1 MRGYVDTLQNAAT
14 KRTSAEQ
21 TLLHALGLENWQPP
35 EPLTYTRPS
44 RDAFAAGRLDPEHFK
59 PKYAGLETHIRAT
72 GCFSQL
78 EDLLAINE
86 RGTQPDYAESGLAVV
101 NSKHVADGEVRLND
115 DNRLAIAGS
124 NALKIKQGDVLMN
137 GTGVGTIGRAAPF
150 LHDTVALPDN
160 HVTVLRPKVGRIDSV
175 YLSVYLN
182 SLAGQFQV
190 NKWLRGS
197 SGQIELYPNDI
208 AQFLVWIAPTEVQQS
223 IRKAIDD
230 AFAAKRNATRLLDAA
245 KCAVEL
251 AIESGE
257 ESALGFLNRE
267 ITPQ

>member
-1 MRGYVDTLQNAAT
+1 MLRAESAKQLQHG
-14 KRTSAEQ
+14 AEQ
-21 TLLHALGLENWQPP
+21 TLLRALGLENWQPP

-44 RDAFAAGRLDPEHFK
+44 RDAFAAGRLDAEHFK

-72 GCFSQL
+72 GSFTKL

-86 RGTQPDYAESGLAVV
+86 RGTQPDYDESGLAVV
-101 NSKHVADGEVRLND
+101 NSRHVANGEVRLND
-115 DNRLAIAGS
+115 DNRVAVAGS
-124 NALKIKQGDVLMN
+124 NALKIKHGDVLMN

-150 LHDTVALPDN
+150 LHYAEALPDN
-160 HVTVLRPKVGRIDSV
+160 HVTVLRPKAGRIDPV

-182 SLAGQFQV
+182 SLAGQYQV

-230 AFAAKRNATRLLDAA
+230 AFAAKRNATQLLDAA
-245 KCAVEL
+245 RRAMEI
-251 AIESGE
+251 AIEQSE
-257 ESALGFLNRE
+257 AAALAWL
-267 ITPQ
+267 